1 MAMPA
6 GQKMFE
12 DKRDYLRVH
21 FGAYNQFS
29 NYHYF
34 WLRHNC
40 SCCVHDTTRERVLC
54 PSQVALDIRPTDIHS
69 IEGEGIRLVWEDGH
83 QSNFS
88 LDWLLDHAYA
98 RNGLVTD
105 IQAQDL
111 SLITAQ
117 YSDCA
122 DHWVATCRQYLDEK
136 GAILVRGCPLDTE
149 QLVACLTEKEF
160 ELRDSHFGYI
170 EDLKTDNTTN
180 KNTDQLGYTNATVN
194 LHTDQPFIK
203 RPPRFQLLQCI
214 QKADSGGES
223 MLADGRQAAH
233 YLRDLDRLAFS
244 ALSGIPVLFHRKQKN
259 FESKMMVPVLSF
271 EDGQF
276 RQVRSSYFT
285 LAPQATSFDQMAQWY
300 RAYQQFT
307 KIVEDPVFQFRVLL
321 HPHDFILYDNYRML
335 HGRTAFTGPR
345 WMKGIYLDDQQQ
357 LV

>member
-1 MAMPA
+1 
-6 GQKMFE
+6 
-12 DKRDYLRVH
+12 
-21 FGAYNQFS
+21 
-29 NYHYF
+29 
-34 WLRHNC
+34 
-40 SCCVHDTTRERVLC
+40 
-54 PSQVALDIRPTDIHS
+54 
-69 IEGEGIRLVWEDGH
+69 
-83 QSNFS
+83 
-88 LDWLLDHAYA
+88 
-98 RNGLVTD
+98 
-105 IQAQDL
+105 
-111 SLITAQ
+111 
-117 YSDCA
+117 
-122 DHWVATCRQYLDEK
+122 
-136 GAILVRGCPLDTE
+136 
-149 QLVACLTEKEF
+149 
-160 ELRDSHFGYI
+160 
-170 EDLKTDNTTN
+170 
-180 KNTDQLGYTNATVN
+180 
-194 LHTDQPFIK
+194 
-203 RPPRFQLLQCI
+203 
-214 QKADSGGES
+214 